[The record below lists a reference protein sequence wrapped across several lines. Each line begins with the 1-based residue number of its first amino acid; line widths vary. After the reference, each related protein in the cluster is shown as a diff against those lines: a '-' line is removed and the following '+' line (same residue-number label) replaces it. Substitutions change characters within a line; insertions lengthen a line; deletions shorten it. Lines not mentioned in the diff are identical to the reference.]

1 MNPSLPVGRLG
12 FLNPFKLI
20 GGERMGLVV
29 QKYGGTSVG
38 DVERIR
44 NVARRVLDTKNHG
57 NEVVVVV
64 SAMAGETDKL
74 IRLAQ
79 QVTQNPDER
88 EMDVLI
94 STGEQVSIALLAMA
108 LKALGADSKSYL
120 GFQIKIA
127 TDSAFGKAR
136 ITGIDSEKLMNDL
149 KSGRIVVVAGFQG
162 VDELT
167 NITTLG
173 RGGSDT
179 TAVAIA
185 AALKAD
191 SCEIYTDVD
200 GVYTTDPN
208 ICSKARKLSKISY
221 DEMLEM
227 ASLGSKVLQI
237 RSVEFAKKY
246 DVPIHVRSSFN
257 DNPGTIVCKEE
268 KEMERVVVSGVTYNK
283 NEAKIEVMGLPDI
296 PGVAAKLF
304 KPIADASIVVD
315 MIIQTSSTEKGC
327 ADMAFTVPK
336 TDFTKT
342 LQIVKETIKEFGGK
356 EVKFNEDIAKVSIVG
371 AGMRS
376 HSNVATQMFSALA
389 KEGVNIQMISTSEI
403 KISCII
409 DSKYTELA
417 VRALHDA
424 FELDKPT
431 IAEER

>member
-1 MNPSLPVGRLG
+1 MAR
-12 FLNPFKLI
+12 
-20 GGERMGLVV
+20 VV

-44 NVARRVLDTKNHG
+44 NVARRVVNTRNQGH
-57 NEVVVVV
+57 EVVIVV

-79 QVTQNPDER
+79 QVTPTPDER

-94 STGEQVSIALLAMA
+94 STGEQVSIALLAIV
-108 LKALGADSKSYL
+108 LKDMGTEAKSYL

-136 ITGIDSEKLMNDL
+136 ITGIESEKMLNDL
-149 KSGRIVVVAGFQG
+149 KNGRVVVVAGFQG
-162 VDELT
+162 VDESD

-191 SCEIYTDVD
+191 VCEIYTDVD
-200 GVYTTDPN
+200 GVYTADPN
-208 ICSKARKLSKISY
+208 VCSKARKLSKISY

-227 ASLGSKVLQI
+227 ASLGAKVLQI

-257 DNPGTIVCKEE
+257 DNPGTIVCKED

-283 NEAKIEVMGLPDI
+283 NEARIEIMRVPDV
-296 PGVAAKLF
+296 PGMAAKLF
-304 KPIADASIVVD
+304 KPIADANIVVD

-327 ADMAFTVPK
+327 ADIAFTVPK
-336 TDFTKT
+336 SDFAKT
-342 LQIVKETIKEFGGK
+342 LQIIKNTIKELGGK
-356 EVKFNEDIAKVSIVG
+356 EVKSNEDIAKVSIVG
-371 AGMRS
+371 VGMRS

-389 KEGVNIQMISTSEI
+389 KEGINIQMISTSEI

-424 FELDKPT
+424 FELDKSVIT
-431 IAEER
+431 EEP

>member
-1 MNPSLPVGRLG
+1 MA
-12 FLNPFKLI
+12 
-20 GGERMGLVV
+20 LVV

-38 DVERIR
+38 DIERIR
-44 NVARRVLDTKNHG
+44 NVARRVLNTKNQGH
-57 NEVVVVV
+57 EVVVVV

-74 IRLAQ
+74 LRLAQ
-79 QVTQNPDER
+79 QVTSNPDER
-88 EMDVLI
+88 ELDVLV
-94 STGEQVSIALLAMA
+94 STGEQVSIALLAIA
-108 LKALGADSKSYL
+108 LKDMGADAKSYL

-136 ITGIDSEKLMNDL
+136 ITGIESEKVLNDL
-149 KSGRIVVVAGFQG
+149 KGGRIVVVAGFQG
-162 VDELT
+162 IDELD

-208 ICSKARKLSKISY
+208 ICSKARKLSRISY

-237 RSVEFAKKY
+237 RSIEFAKKY

-257 DNPGTIVCKEE
+257 DNPGTIVCKEDKDME
-268 KEMERVVVSGVTYNK
+268 KVVVSGVTYNK
-283 NEAKIEVMGLPDI
+283 NEAKIEVMRLPDI
-296 PGVAAKLF
+296 PGVAASLF
-304 KPIADASIVVD
+304 KPIADANIVVD

-327 ADMAFTVPK
+327 ADVAFTVPK
-336 TDFTKT
+336 SDFTKT
-342 LQIVKETIKEFGGK
+342 LQIVKGIKELGGK
-356 EVKFNEDIAKVSIVG
+356 EVKSNEDIAKVSIVG
-371 AGMRS
+371 VGMRS

-389 KEGVNIQMISTSEI
+389 REGINIQMISTSEI

-431 IAEER
+431 VAEEK

>member
-1 MNPSLPVGRLG
+1 
-12 FLNPFKLI
+12 
-20 GGERMGLVV
+20 MGLVV

-44 NVARRVLDTKNHG
+44 NVARRVAYTKSQGH
-57 NEVVVVV
+57 EVVVVV

-74 IRLAQ
+74 VRLAQ
-79 QVTQNPDER
+79 QVAPTPDER

-94 STGEQVSIALLAMA
+94 STGEQVSIALLAIA
-108 LKALGADSKSYL
+108 LKDMGAEAKSYL

-136 ITGIDSEKLMNDL
+136 ITGIESEKMLNDL
-149 KSGRIVVVAGFQG
+149 KSGRVVVVAGFQG
-162 VDELT
+162 VDESD

-179 TAVAIA
+179 SAVAIA

-191 SCEIYTDVD
+191 VCEIYTDVD

-208 ICSKARKLSKISY
+208 VCSKARKLSKISY

-227 ASLGSKVLQI
+227 ASLGAKVLQI

-257 DNPGTIVCKEE
+257 DNPGTIVCKEDR
-268 KEMERVVVSGVTYNK
+268 EMERVVVSGVTYNK
-283 NEAKIEVMGLPDI
+283 NEAKIEIMRVPDV
-296 PGVAAKLF
+296 PGMAAKLF
-304 KPIADASIVVD
+304 KPIADANIVVD

-336 TDFTKT
+336 SDFAKT
-342 LQIVKETIKEFGGK
+342 LQIVRNTIQELGGK
-356 EVKFNEDIAKVSIVG
+356 EVKSNEDIAKVSIVG
-371 AGMRS
+371 VGMRS

-389 KEGVNIQMISTSEI
+389 KEGINIQMISTSEI
-403 KISCII
+403 KISCIV

-424 FELDKPT
+424 FELDKP
-431 IAEER
+431 AVMEEK

>member
-1 MNPSLPVGRLG
+1 
-12 FLNPFKLI
+12 
-20 GGERMGLVV
+20 MGLVV

-38 DVERIR
+38 DVERIK
-44 NVARRVLDTKNHG
+44 NVASRVLSTKKQGHD
-57 NEVVVVV
+57 VVVVV

-79 QVTQNPDER
+79 QITPTPDDR
-88 EMDVLI
+88 ELDVLV
-94 STGEQVSIALLAMA
+94 STGEQVTIALLSIT
-108 LKALGADSKSYL
+108 LKAMGYDAKSYL

-127 TDSAFGKAR
+127 TDSVFGKAR
-136 ITGIDSEKLMNDL
+136 ITGIESERILNDL
-149 KSGRIVVVAGFQG
+149 KNGRVVVVAGFQG
-162 VDELT
+162 ADESD

-179 TAVAIA
+179 SAVAIA
-185 AALKAD
+185 AALKAEI
-191 SCEIYTDVD
+191 CEIFTDVD

-208 ICSKARKLSKISY
+208 IYPKARKLSKISY

-227 ASLGSKVLQI
+227 ASLGAKVLQI

-257 DNPGTIVCKEE
+257 DNLGTIVCKED

-283 NEAKIEVMGLPDI
+283 NEAKIEIMRVPDV

-304 KPIADASIVVD
+304 KPIADANIVVD
-315 MIIQTSSTEKGC
+315 MIIQTSSTDKGY
-327 ADMAFTVPK
+327 ADVAFTVPQ
-336 TDFTKT
+336 TDFTKA
-342 LQIVKETIKEFGGK
+342 LQIVKTTVKELGGK
-356 EVKFNEDIAKVSIVG
+356 EVVADKNIAKVSIVG
-371 AGMRS
+371 VGMRS
-376 HSNVATQMFSALA
+376 HSSVATKMFSALSD
-389 KEGVNIQMISTSEI
+389 EGINIHMISTSEI

-424 FELDKPT
+424 FDLDKPT
-431 IAEER
+431 VAEER

>member
-1 MNPSLPVGRLG
+1 MA
-12 FLNPFKLI
+12 
-20 GGERMGLVV
+20 LVV

-38 DVERIR
+38 DIDRIR
-44 NVARRVLDTKNHG
+44 NVAGKVIRTREEGHQ
-57 NEVVVVV
+57 VVVVV
-64 SAMAGETDKL
+64 SAMSGETDKL

-79 QVTQNPDER
+79 QVTPNPDER

-94 STGEQVSIALLAMA
+94 STGEQVTIALLSMT
-108 LKALGADSKSYL
+108 LKSMGCDAKSYL

-136 ITGIDSEKLMNDL
+136 ITGIESEKMLEDL
-149 KSGRIVVVAGFQG
+149 RNGRIVVVAGFQG
-162 VDELT
+162 VDESE

-179 TAVAIA
+179 TAVAVA
-185 AALKAD
+185 AAIRAD
-191 SCEIYTDVD
+191 VCEIYTDVD

-208 ICSKARKLSKISY
+208 ICPKARKLSRISY

-227 ASLGSKVLQI
+227 ASLGAKVLQI

-257 DNPGTIVCKEE
+257 DNPGTLVCKEE
-268 KEMERVVVSGVTYNK
+268 REMERVVVSGVTYNK
-283 NEAKIEVMGLPDI
+283 NEAKIEIMRVPDI

-304 KPIADASIVVD
+304 KPIADANIVVD
-315 MIIQTSSTEKGC
+315 MIIQTSSTEKGN
-327 ADMAFTVPK
+327 ADLAFTVPK
-336 TDFTKT
+336 TDFVKA
-342 LQIVKETIKEFGGK
+342 LQIVKERVREIGGK
-356 EVKFNEDIAKVSIVG
+356 EVLSDENIAKVSIIGV
-371 AGMRS
+371 GMRS
-376 HSNVATQMFSALA
+376 HSNVAAQMFSALA
-389 KEGVNIQMISTSEI
+389 RDGINIQMISTSEI

-424 FELDKPT
+424 FELDKPSVT
-431 IAEER
+431 EEK

>member
-1 MNPSLPVGRLG
+1 MA
-12 FLNPFKLI
+12 
-20 GGERMGLVV
+20 LVV

-38 DVERIR
+38 DVDRIK
-44 NVARRVLDTKNHG
+44 NVASRVSNTKRQGHD
-57 NEVVVVV
+57 VVVVV

-79 QVTQNPDER
+79 RVTQNPDER
-88 EMDVLI
+88 ELDVLV

-108 LKALGADSKSYL
+108 LNAMGVDSKSYL

-127 TDSAFGKAR
+127 TDSSFGKAR
-136 ITGIDSEKLMNDL
+136 IAGIESEKMLNDL
-149 KSGRIVVVAGFQG
+149 RNGRIVVVAGFQG
-162 VDELT
+162 VDESD

-191 SCEIYTDVD
+191 VCEIYTDVD

-208 ICSKARKLSKISY
+208 VCAKARKLSKISY

-227 ASLGSKVLQI
+227 ASLGAKVLQI

-257 DNPGTIVCKEE
+257 DNPGTIVCKEDE
-268 KEMERVVVSGVTYNK
+268 EMERVVVSGVTYNR
-283 NEAKIEVMGLPDI
+283 NEAKIEIMRLPDV

-304 KPIADASIVVD
+304 KPVADANIVVD

-327 ADMAFTVPK
+327 ADVAFTVPQS
-336 TDFTKT
+336 DFSKT
-342 LQIVKETIKEFGGK
+342 LQIVRAAVKELGGK
-356 EVKFNEDIAKVSIVG
+356 EVVTDENIAKVSIVG
-371 AGMRS
+371 VGMRS

-389 KEGVNIQMISTSEI
+389 KEGINIQMISTSEI
-403 KISCII
+403 KISCVI

-424 FELDKPT
+424 FELDKPSVT
-431 IAEER
+431 EEK

>member
-1 MNPSLPVGRLG
+1 MA
-12 FLNPFKLI
+12 
-20 GGERMGLVV
+20 LVV

-38 DVERIR
+38 DIERIK
-44 NVARRVLDTKNHG
+44 NVARRVLNTKNEGHR
-57 NEVVVVV
+57 VVVVV

-79 QVTQNPDER
+79 QVTPDPDER

-94 STGEQVSIALLAMA
+94 STGEQISVALLAMT
-108 LKALGADSKSYL
+108 LKSMGCNAKSYL

-127 TDSAFGKAR
+127 TDSAYGKAR
-136 ITGIDSEKLMNDL
+136 ITGIESERMAEDLMTG
-149 KSGRIVVVAGFQG
+149 KVVVVAGFQG
-162 VDELT
+162 VDESD

-179 TAVAIA
+179 TAVAVA
-185 AALKAD
+185 AAIKAD
-191 SCEIYTDVD
+191 VCEIYTDVD

-208 ICSKARKLSKISY
+208 ICPKARKLSRVSY

-227 ASLGSKVLQI
+227 ASLGAKVLQI

-246 DVPIHVRSSFN
+246 EVPIHVRSSFN
-257 DNPGTIVCKEE
+257 ENPGTIVSKED

-283 NEAKIEVMGLPDI
+283 NEAKIEAMRLPDV

-304 KPIADASIVVD
+304 KPIADANIVVD

-327 ADMAFTVPK
+327 ADLAFTVLK
-336 TDFTKT
+336 TDFSKA
-342 LQIVKETIKEFGGK
+342 LQIVKEGVKQMGGK
-356 EVKFNEDIAKVSIVG
+356 EVLSDENIAKVSIVG
-371 AGMRS
+371 VGMRS
-376 HSNVATQMFSALA
+376 HSNVATMMFGALA
-389 KEGVNIQMISTSEI
+389 KEGINIQMISTSEI

-424 FELDKPT
+424 FELDKPVIT
-431 IAEER
+431 EEKQSMVNDQ

>member
-1 MNPSLPVGRLG
+1 MA
-12 FLNPFKLI
+12 
-20 GGERMGLVV
+20 LVV

-38 DVERIR
+38 DIDRIKD
-44 NVARRVLDTKNHG
+44 VARRVINTKNQGH
-57 NEVVVVV
+57 EVVVVV

-79 QVTQNPDER
+79 QVTPIPDER
-88 EMDVLI
+88 ELDVLV
-94 STGEQVSIALLAMA
+94 STGEQVSIALLAIA
-108 LKALGADSKSYL
+108 LKDMGTDAKSYL

-136 ITGIDSEKLMNDL
+136 ITGIESERMFNNL
-149 KSGRIVVVAGFQG
+149 KNGRVVVVAGFQG
-162 VDELT
+162 VDESD

-191 SCEIYTDVD
+191 VCEIYTDVD

-227 ASLGSKVLQI
+227 ASLGAKVLQI

-257 DNPGTIVCKEE
+257 DNFGTIVCKEDE
-268 KEMERVVVSGVTYNK
+268 EMERVVVSGVTYNK
-283 NEAKIEVMGLPDI
+283 NEAKIEVMRVPDV

-304 KPIADASIVVD
+304 KPIADANIVVD
-315 MIIQTSSTEKGC
+315 MIIQTSSSEKGY
-327 ADMAFTVPK
+327 ADVAFTVPK
-336 TDFTKT
+336 SDFTKT
-342 LQIVKETIKEFGGK
+342 IQIVKETIKELGGK
-356 EVKFNEDIAKVSIVG
+356 EVNADENIAKVSIVG
-371 AGMRS
+371 VGMRS
-376 HSNVATQMFSALA
+376 HSNVATHMFSALA
-389 KEGVNIQMISTSEI
+389 NEGINIHMISTSEI

-424 FELDKPT
+424 FELDKPVVT
-431 IAEER
+431 KEK